1 MHLLTEKSK
10 QNSMNIESEIIATVV
25 QAVKECFGQDV
36 PTTMVQLQKTKAE
49 FEGNLTLVVFPFLKL
64 SRLKPEDTAQQ
75 LGDYLAQH
83 CKVVQSFNVV
93 KGFLNLTI
101 APAAWIS
108 LLNRIDSEPRFG
120 EKAVNEQSPLV
131 MIEYSS
137 PNTNKPLHL
146 GHVRNNLLGWSLAQI
161 MEANGNRVV
170 KTNIVNDR
178 GIHICKSMLAWKKWG
193 NGATPESTGKKGDH
207 LVGDLY
213 VEFNKKQKRQEKTFR
228 YKWTNGNPPSNFKR
242 VVNPTLYKNT
252 YRSVWAI
259 IETKMQN
266 EEYRFSDDY
275 GYGMNKIIQELDRY
289 PMWLRLEKQGYKPKT
304 IGILKQ
310 KCKEK
315 IRGQIKRSFLYQ
327 AQRLLVRWEQG
338 DEEVRALW
346 KKMNDWVYQGFDETY
361 KAMGVGFDKIYYE
374 SETYLEGKAKVEEG
388 LAKGLFFRKPD
399 GSVWADLSNEG
410 LDQKLLLRADGTSVY
425 MTQDIGTADLRFK
438 DYPIDKMIYV
448 VGNEQNYHF
457 QVLSI
462 LLDRLGFKWGK
473 ELVHFSYGMVELPN
487 GKMKSRE
494 GTVVDADDLMEEMVS
509 AARRTSEELGKF
521 ADMTENERN
530 DIARIVGMG
539 ALKYFIL
546 KVDARKNML
555 FNPEESIDFNGNTGP
570 FIQYTYARIR
580 SIMRKAEAEGIVL
593 PSVLPDTLPLNE
605 KEVQLIQKL
614 NSFEAVVEQ
623 AGKDYSPSGIANYC
637 YELTKD
643 FNQFYHD
650 YSILNAESAE
660 AKTLRL
666 ALAKNVAKTIKNG
679 MQLLGIEVPE
689 RM

>member
-1 MHLLTEKSK
+1 
-10 QNSMNIESEIIATVV
+10 MNIESEIIATVV

-75 LGDYLAQH
+75 LGDYLAKH

-207 LVGDLY
+207 LIGDYY
-213 VEFNKKQKRQEKTFR
+213 VAFDQHYRAELAELTAKFKAEGMTDEEAEKR
-228 YKWTNGNPPSNFKR
+228 
-242 VVNPTLYKNT
+242 
-252 YRSVWAI
+252 A
-259 IETKMQN
+259 
-266 EEYRFSDDY
+266 
-275 GYGMNKIIQELDRY
+275 
-289 PMWLRLEKQGYKPKT
+289 
-304 IGILKQ
+304 
-310 KCKEK
+310 KEDSPLMK
-315 IRGQIKRSFLYQ
+315 E
-327 AQRLLVRWEQG
+327 AHDMLVRWEQG

-388 LAKGLFFRKPD
+388 LAKELFFRKPD
-399 GSVWADLSNEG
+399 GSVWADLSDEG

-425 MTQDIGTADLRFK
+425 MTQDIGTAALRFK

-494 GTVVDADDLMEEMVS
+494 GTVVDADELMEEMVS

-530 DIARIVGMG
+530 EIARIVGMG

-614 NSFEAVVEQ
+614 NSFETVVEQ